1 MRASTSDE
9 INRQIDLELE
19 RRIRF
24 YATQGR
30 DVISER
36 IEALDREWDVERT
49 LEANAAT
56 LSLVGI
62 LLGATVSR
70 KWFILPAVVGGF
82 LLNHAIRGWCPPIP
96 ALRRMGVRTRIEIE
110 QERYALKVLRGDFD
124 GMREGKTPPEPEAI
138 VRTVQ
143 S

>member
-9 INRQIDLELE
+9 INRQIDLKLE